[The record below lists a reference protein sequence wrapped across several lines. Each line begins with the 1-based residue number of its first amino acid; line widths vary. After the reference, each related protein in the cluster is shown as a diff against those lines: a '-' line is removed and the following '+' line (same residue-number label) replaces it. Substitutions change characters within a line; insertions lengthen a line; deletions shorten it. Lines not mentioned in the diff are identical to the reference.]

1 MIAAT
6 SFKLSKDL
14 LNEAINSMPIF
25 SDRLTLNTPTNRFF
39 HDPWEIKDQFKNTVW
54 EKVLDSLAVPKGE
67 ARLIKLPTKSC
78 YTGHADIDDRWHL
91 TLVSQKSYLIDLDND
106 IMHNTNDS
114 GCWYHMDASRR
125 HTAANFGNDDR
136 IQLVV
141 RHLLP
146 MINLKDPVTMSIE
159 DNPKEEE
166 SRYIFDDVISP
177 ILNALSKKHLISN
190 ISATVNSITF
200 DIEKTSSQQLRELVL
215 TTPLIAK

>member
-1 MIAAT
+1 MIAMT
-6 SFKLSKDL
+6 SFKLSNDL
-14 LNEAINSMPIF
+14 LNQAIHSIPIF
-25 SDRLTLNTPTNRFF
+25 TDRLTLNMPTNQFF
-39 HDPWEIKDQFKNTVW
+39 HAPWKIKDQFKNTVW
-54 EKVLDSLAVPKGE
+54 EKVLDTLTVAKGE

-91 TLVSQKSYLIDLDND
+91 TLISQKSYLIDLDNNV
-106 IMHNTNDS
+106 MHNTNTN
-114 GCWYHMDASRR
+114 GCWYNMDSSRR

-146 MINLKDPVTMSIE
+146 MINLKEPVTMLIE

-177 ILNALSKKHLISN
+177 ILNKLSKQHLISN
-190 ISATVNSITF
+190 ISATANSIKF
-200 DIEKTSSQQLRELVL
+200 DIEKTSSQQLRNLVL
-215 TTPLIAK
+215 TTPLILK

>member
-1 MIAAT
+1 MIAIT

-14 LNEAINSMPIF
+14 LNEAIHAMPIF
-25 SDRLTLNTPTNRFF
+25 SDRLALNKPTNQFF

-91 TLVSQKSYLIDLDND
+91 TLVSQKSYLIDLDTD
-106 IMHNTNDS
+106 TMYNTNDS
-114 GCWYHMDASRR
+114 GCWYNMDASKR

-146 MINLKDPVTMSIE
+146 IVNLKDPVTISIE

-166 SRYIFDDVISP
+166 SRYIFDDVVSP
-177 ILNALSKKHLISN
+177 RLNILSKEKLISN

-200 DIEKTSSQQLRELVL
+200 DIERSASQQLIDLVS
-215 TTPLIAK
+215 TTPLILK